1 MASSSKPEL
10 QVDMPRDIQPHEL
23 RREFDKAVKAAL
35 NQTAGKFGAEFIK
48 QISEKKWDWPNK
60 TIRKNGQTVTAPRDI
75 VDLGN
80 LRASQRR
87 ETISATAV
95 EWTWHVDYSAVV
107 HDGPKLKDGAQ
118 YKHRPWTKE
127 AEKEVKPLKDFAD
140 RLRRELDG

>member
-1 MASSSKPEL
+1 MA
-10 QVDMPRDIQPHEL
+10 RDIQPHEL
-23 RREFDKAVKAAL
+23 RREFDKAVKIAL
-35 NQTAGKFGAEFIK
+35 AQTAGKLGAEFTK

-60 TIRKNGQTVTAPRDI
+60 TLRKNGQEVTAPRDI

-80 LRASQRR
+80 LRSSQRR
-87 ETISATAV
+87 ENVSSTAV

-107 HDGPKLKDGAQ
+107 HEGPKLKNGGTLPA
-118 YKHRPWTKE
+118 RPWTKD

>member
-1 MASSSKPEL
+1 MA
-10 QVDMPRDIQPHEL
+10 RDIQPHEL
-23 RREFDKAVKAAL
+23 RREFDKAVKIAL
-35 NQTAGKFGAEFIK
+35 AQTAGKLGAEFTK

-60 TIRKNGQTVTAPRDI
+60 TLRKNGQEVTAPRDI

-80 LRASQRR
+80 LRSSQRR
-87 ETISATAV
+87 ENVSSTAV

-107 HDGPKLKDGAQ
+107 HEGPKLKNGGTLPA
-118 YKHRPWTKE
+118 RPWSKD

>member
-1 MASSSKPEL
+1 MA
-10 QVDMPRDIQPHEL
+10 RNIQPNEL
-23 RREFDKAVKAAL
+23 RREIDKAVKRAFA
-35 NQTAGKFGAEFIK
+35 QTAGKLGAEFPK
-48 QISEKKWDWPNK
+48 QISEKKWDWPNE
-60 TIRKNGQTVTAPRDI
+60 TIRKNGQTVTTPRDI

-107 HDGPKLKDGAQ
+107 HDGPKLKDGQQ
-118 YKHRPWTKE
+118 YRHRPWTKD
-127 AEKEVKPLKDFAD
+127 AEKEVKLLKDFAD